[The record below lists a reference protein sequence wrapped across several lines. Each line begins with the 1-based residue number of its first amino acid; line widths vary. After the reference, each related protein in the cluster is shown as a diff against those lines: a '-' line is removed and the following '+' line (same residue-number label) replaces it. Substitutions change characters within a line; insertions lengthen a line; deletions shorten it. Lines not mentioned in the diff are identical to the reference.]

1 MLYSLTLYRAICQLY
16 LNKLKQISESSKKL
30 QYCIVH
36 LNSYLSMKLKRHLQH
51 VEKREMSGDVG
62 LGPHYGSFEIER
74 VAVV

>member
-51 VEKREMSGDVG
+51 VEKREMLYPG
-62 LGPHYGSFEIER
+62 HIKNYNHKRKI
-74 VAVV
+74 